1 MDRRL
6 EAKLNAL
13 IVEWDSFSRHTHF
26 NRFGGTMGTETIRDV
41 FANANDNGK
50 VFTALS
56 KWLRWLKALM
66 KHYRR
71 EVKKGL
77 RVDT

>member
-1 MDRRL
+1 
-6 EAKLNAL
+6 
-13 IVEWDSFSRHTHF
+13 
-26 NRFGGTMGTETIRDV
+26 MGTETIRDV

-71 EVKKGL
+71 TVKTGL
-77 RVDT
+77 RVDTEIAIDALEKCQPITFYNG